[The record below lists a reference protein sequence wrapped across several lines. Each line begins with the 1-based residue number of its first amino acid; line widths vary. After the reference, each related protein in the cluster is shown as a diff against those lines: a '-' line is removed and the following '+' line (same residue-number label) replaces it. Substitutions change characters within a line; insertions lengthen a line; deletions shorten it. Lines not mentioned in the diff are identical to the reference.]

1 MPDWDIIAPPSS
13 FTVDHDHKPVLYTAE
28 GKALVRQAGFTAG
41 RHVQGSGVCPPLSDN
56 TSRRPKP
63 KKSGKK

>member
-1 MPDWDIIAPPSS
+1 MADFDIISPPAT

-41 RHVQGSGVCPPLSDN
+41 RSVQTTGVNAPLHDT
-56 TSRRPKP
+56 TSRRPTP
-63 KKSGKK
+63 KKGPKR